1 MALLKRL
8 RRSASCVALVVCTI
22 LPASYVATRTD
33 GSPGHGEVLVD
44 EGWHPWYEIKE
55 DPESRERLIIC
66 GTKWDAPHNAPYGF
80 IIASSDG
87 GATWRTTLEDRSSS
101 WVTEHSCAFGPNH
114 RAYFISEASKVLDGR
129 PRHELGTTRLYVSTD
144 SGELWTETAK
154 TEWADYSTSAV
165 SSASGKLYTFFN
177 AMASER
183 EPKRGG
189 HIGLVVFSPDGEHV
203 AGPFFDSA
211 LEFRDL
217 ESLYPSDAVALKDGM
232 VVALYFR
239 ARPRANG
246 VEVEL
251 GSVRADAANEPSL
264 DRTTIFERIIA
275 KDCLGFGEGSLAYDA
290 ERNRLYVAY
299 TDGCTQTRLMLT
311 SSDDGGTTWAESL
324 EVGDAD
330 ATGRRMAHPTLV
342 VGTKGVL
349 ALLWED
355 GRRSGRW
362 LFTRIKNQRFVQPAT
377 ELSTPPEILQVSND
391 ALKFWTYQPGERQ
404 SRDFDIK
411 FGSSTTVHVSDEAN
425 ELWRGHGLVTAGEQI
440 LAVWPSLGNGMRLRS
455 ALLDPL
461 KTASSGGGA
470 MDSRELLETDVTD
483 HTVILY
489 GGTQHYDNAS
499 ATLNVCLTLGNRG
512 QRAIKTPIRLEAT
525 DVGSP
530 LGTVSIL
537 DSNNGIDGLGAI
549 WDVSG
554 SVAGGQIPPGG
565 DSKPFCLLF
574 RVRNCRRHSA
584 SGGEDDLVTLRLKVL
599 AARENAP

>member
-8 RRSASCVALVVCTI
+8 RHGASCVALVVCTI
-22 LPASYVATRTD
+22 LPASYVATRTED
-33 GSPGHGEVLVD
+33 SPAHREVLVD
-44 EGWHPWYEIKE
+44 EGWHPWYEVKV

-80 IIASSDG
+80 IVASSDG
-87 GATWRTTLEDRSSS
+87 GTTWRTTLEDRSSS

-144 SGELWTETAK
+144 SGEHWMETAK

-165 SSASGKLYTFFN
+165 SSRSGKLYTFFN

-189 HIGLVVFSPDGEHV
+189 HVGLVVFSPDGKHL
-203 AGPFFDSA
+203 AGPFFDSKS
-211 LEFRDL
+211 EVRDL
-217 ESLYPSDAVALKDGM
+217 ESLYPSDAVALKDGS

-239 ARPRANG
+239 ARPRTSG

-264 DRTTIFERIIA
+264 DRTTIFERIMA
-275 KDCLGFGEGSLAYDA
+275 KDCLGFGEGSLAYDG
-290 ERNRLYVAY
+290 EGNRLYVAY

-311 SSDDGGTTWAESL
+311 FSEDGGKTWAESL
-324 EVGDAD
+324 EVGDANG
-330 ATGRRMAHPTLV
+330 TERRMAHPTLV
-342 VGTKGVL
+342 VGSKGVL

-362 LFTRIKNQRFVQPAT
+362 FFTGIKNQRFVQPAT
-377 ELSTPPEILQVSND
+377 ELSTPPEVVQLSND
-391 ALKFWTYQPGERQ
+391 ALKFWTHQPSERQ
-404 SRDFDIK
+404 GRGLDAG
-411 FGSSTTVHVSDEAN
+411 FGSTTVHVSDEGN
-425 ELWRGHGLVTAGEQI
+425 ELWRGHGLVTVGEQI
-440 LAVWPSLGNGMRLRS
+440 LAVWSSLGNDMRLRS
-455 ALLDPL
+455 ALIDPL
-461 KTASSGGGA
+461 ESVT
-470 MDSRELLETDVTD
+470 SRGDETDSKELQEADVTGQ
-483 HTVILY
+483 TVMLY

-499 ATLNVCLTLGNRG
+499 ATLRVCLRLGNRG
-512 QRAIKTPIRLEAT
+512 PRALKTPIWLEAM
-525 DVGSP
+525 DVESP

-537 DSNNGIDGLGAI
+537 DSNNGIDGSGAI
-549 WDVSG
+549 WDVSS
-554 SVAGGQIPPGG
+554 SVASGQIPPGG

-574 RVRNCRRHSA
+574 RLRNCPRHSA
-584 SGGEDDLVTLRLKVL
+584 PGGEDDLVTLRLKVL